1 MGSVPA
7 VDGADTFDALMGELD
22 YSMFIV
28 TAAAQG
34 RREGCLV
41 GFAVQTSVDPSRFLV
56 CLSEKNRT
64 TRLASG
70 VDHLAVHF
78 VPSRAEA
85 LAELFG
91 GTTGDDLDKFSRCAW
106 QPGPE
111 GLPILDEC
119 ENWFVGRVLE
129 RLDLGDHVGYL
140 LEPEVSRHGE
150 TGPEFS
156 FHRAARIDSGH
167 DA

>member
-1 MGSVPA
+1 MDA
-7 VDGADTFDALMGELD
+7 AQTFDALMGELD

-28 TAAAQG
+28 TAAADDH
-34 RREGCLV
+34 REGCLV
-41 GFAVQTSVDPSRFLV
+41 GFASQTSIDPPRFLV
-56 CLSEKNRT
+56 CLSENNRT
-64 TRLASG
+64 TRLAAQ

-78 VPSRAEA
+78 VPAQAEA

-91 GTTGDDLDKFSRCAW
+91 GTTGDEEDKFANCAW
-106 QPGPE
+106 APGPE

-119 ENWFVGRVLE
+119 ENWFAGRVLE

-140 LEPEVSRHGE
+140 LEPEAAHHGA
-150 TGPEFS
+150 TGPDFS
-156 FHRAARIDSGH
+156 FHRAKRIDPGH

>member
-1 MGSVPA
+1 MSA
-7 VDGADTFDALMGELD
+7 SETFDGLMGELE

-28 TAAAQG
+28 TTASEG

-41 GFAVQTSVDPSRFLV
+41 GFAAQTSVDPSRFLV

-64 TRLASG
+64 TRLAAQ
-70 VDHLAVHF
+70 VDHLAVHL
-78 VPSRAEA
+78 VPARAEA

-91 GTTGDDLDKFSRCAW
+91 GTTGDDHDKFARCDW
-106 QPGPE
+106 EPGPE
-111 GLPILDEC
+111 GLPILGEC

-140 LEPEVSRHGE
+140 LEPEVAHHGE
-150 TGPEFS
+150 ASPEFT
-156 FHRAARIDSGH
+156 FHRARRIEAGH

>member
-1 MGSVPA
+1 
-7 VDGADTFDALMGELD
+7 VDAATFDGLMGELD

-28 TAAAQG
+28 TAAAG
-34 RREGCLV
+34 DRREGCLV
-41 GFAVQTSVDPSRFLV
+41 GFAAQTSVDPPRFLV

-64 TRLASG
+64 TRLASE

-78 VPSRAEA
+78 VPAQAEE

-91 GTTGDDLDKFSRCAW
+91 GTTGDDQDKFARCAW
-106 QPGPE
+106 QAGPE

-119 ENWFVGRVLE
+119 ENWFVGRVVE
-129 RLDLGDHVGYL
+129 RMDLGDHIGHL
-140 LEPEVSRHGE
+140 LEPEVSCHGA

-156 FHRAARIDSGH
+156 FHRAKRIDSGH